1 MKLRTIAA
9 AALLALSGLAVQ
21 SAPVD
26 AERIGK
32 SLTAAGS
39 SVDADGPIPK
49 YEGRDVLEAGWT
61 FGKNRQ
67 ASWKYHNEKPLY
79 TIDGSNYTKYAEQLT
94 PGQQSVFKANPD
106 YKMDVYPTHRSC
118 AFPDFVVE
126 NTRRNV
132 KEAKLGAD
140 GNSLASG
147 VLPGLPF
154 PATDNGLEAIWN
166 HLLRYTG
173 IGYDTPVVRTLVSPR
188 PGSDTWI
195 DTITD
200 TTMFFPLNK
209 KGAHKPTDFGATFL
223 DGYVKF
229 ITPAA
234 MAGQA
239 MVQRSIFAEQQETY
253 FYFPGQRRVR
263 RMPTYAYDA
272 PMLGFENQM
281 MVDAS
286 FTFNGNPDRYDWKLV
301 GAKNMLM
308 PYNAFA
314 MYDNELKVS
323 EVAGPKSVTQ
333 KARRYELH
341 KVYVVEATVKSG
353 LRHSAPKRTFF
364 LDADTYLALV
374 ADDYDAQG
382 KLWKHRESY
391 AMPVHELQ
399 GACALVPYAQ
409 YDLQSGRY
417 FLDFVTAETPAV
429 KGFRFYLDS
438 SEPRFKPD
446 FYTQDNLR
454 AMSER

>member
-1 MKLRTIAA
+1 MRRHLIAA
-9 AALLALSGLAVQ
+9 GALLALCSLATQ
-21 SAPVD
+21 ANTIDPD
-26 AERIGK
+26 RIGK
-32 SLTAAGS
+32 GLTTAGS
-39 SVDADGPIPK
+39 SVEAEGPIPK

-67 ASWKYHNEKPLY
+67 ASWKYRNEKPLF
-79 TIDGSNYTKYAEQLT
+79 TIDASNMAKYADQLT
-94 PGQQSVFKANPD
+94 PGQQAVLKSVPD

-118 AFPDFVVE
+118 AFPDFVVD
-126 NTRRNV
+126 NTKRNV

-154 PATDNGLEAIWN
+154 PGTRNGLEAIWN
-166 HLLRYTG
+166 HLLRYNG
-173 IGYDTPVVRTLVSPR
+173 VGYDTPVVRTLVSPR
-188 PGSDTWI
+188 PGSDGWI
-195 DTITD
+195 DIVTD

-209 KGAHKPTDFGATFL
+209 KGVNKPSDFGATFL
-223 DGYVKF
+223 AGYVKF
-229 ITPAA
+229 LTPAA
-234 MAGQA
+234 TAGQA
-239 MVQRSIFAEQQETY
+239 LVQRSIFSEAQETY

-286 FTFNGNPDRYDWKLV
+286 FTFNGNPDRYDWKFV
-301 GAKNMLM
+301 GEKNMLV

-314 MYDNELKVS
+314 MYDNELKVAD
-323 EVAGPKSVTQ
+323 VAGPKSVTA

-341 KVYVVEATVKSG
+341 KVYVIEANVKPG
-353 LRHSAPKRTFF
+353 LRHSAPKRVFF
-364 LDADTYLALV
+364 LDADTYLALA

-409 YDLQSGRY
+409 YDMQSNRY
-417 FLDFVTAETPAV
+417 FLDFVTADTPAA
-429 KGFRFYLDS
+429 KGFRFYLES
-438 SEPRFKPD
+438 NEPRFKPD

-454 AMSER
+454 ALSER